1 MVTDAN
7 KLYQAVCNSKTVEFK
22 LNCCVPKVVTTG
34 LTLLL
39 LHFYSRIRSYVY

>member
-7 KLYQAVCNSKTVEFK
+7 ILYQAVCNAETVEFK
-22 LNCCVPKVVTTG
+22 LNCCVLKVVTTG

-39 LHFYSRIRSYVY
+39 LHLESCI